1 MVNMASKKTMNVIDQ
16 KNPLTTEMTGKPLPL
31 ADPAPLGLIGLGVAA
46 LVLGAVD
53 LQLVSSA
60 PSKSLMI
67 PWILFFG
74 ATAQL
79 IAGAMEFKRA
89 NIFGA
94 TVFSVYALTMYS
106 IALTLTINNSSVV
119 TPGNLSHYA
128 YGLIGIF
135 VFSIIATVA
144 SMMTNKVLFAIL
156 VAVDLA
162 VVLLIPHYLLE
173 MSAQP
178 AGVFLI
184 LTSVLSFYAAAAIIL
199 NTMVGRTVLPVGKPF
214 WVPNTTRTI

>member
-1 MVNMASKKTMNVIDQ
+1 MAQKKETIVEEKKGVVNTDVTVKA
-16 KNPLTTEMTGKPLPL
+16 LPV
-31 ADPAPLGLIGLGVAA
+31 ADPAALGLIGLAVAA

-53 LQLVSSA
+53 LQLVASV

-79 IAGAMEFKRA
+79 IAGAMEFKRN

-94 TVFSVYALTMYS
+94 TVFSVYAMTMYS
-106 IALTLTINNSSVV
+106 IALTLVINNSSALN
-119 TPGNLSHYA
+119 PGNLSHYA
-128 YGLIGIF
+128 YGLVGILI
-135 VFSIIATVA
+135 FSLIATVA
-144 SMMTNKVLFAIL
+144 SLMTNKVLFSIL
-156 VAVDLA
+156 IAVDLA
-162 VVLLIPHYLLE
+162 VVLLIPHYLFE

-184 LTSVLSFYAAAAIIL
+184 LTSVLSFYAAAAIVL
-199 NTMVGRTVLPVGKPF
+199 NTMAGKTVLPLGKPL
-214 WVPNTTRTI
+214 WIPKK